1 MNEMSPQSLFYKR
14 CVNADSLARQ
24 EDIFYNSFEVFDDDY
39 ATGPNN
45 TSQQVHSCS
54 SFQIY
59 STVSVIF
66 CCCIFQLQI
75 CFSDHFKI
83 RLSRRRKHP
92 GSRQRCKQWKG
103 TWINS
108 SHLLL
113 YQQRVFVRSVYG
125 GTRSFEEPGLAES
138 EILRL

>member
-1 MNEMSPQSLFYKR
+1 MSLLNMCLQTSGITSRGGRLIFPFLSKMD
-14 CVNADSLARQ
+14 DS
-24 EDIFYNSFEVFDDDY
+24 
-39 ATGPNN
+39 TGPSN
-45 TSQQVHSCS
+45 TPQQVHYCS

-113 YQQRVFVRSVYG
+113 YQQRVFVRSVWG